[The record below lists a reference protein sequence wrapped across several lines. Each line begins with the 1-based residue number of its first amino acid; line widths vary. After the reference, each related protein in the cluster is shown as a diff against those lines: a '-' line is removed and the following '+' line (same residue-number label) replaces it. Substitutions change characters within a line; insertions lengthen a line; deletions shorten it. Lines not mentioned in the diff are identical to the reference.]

1 MQGAVWE
8 SVEPP
13 SGPSLKQV
21 SVGIWSVWVVN
32 QDGKPFVRKEVTS
45 VFPEGTHWQAVSDTC
60 GGSKDS
66 GWFCFLTI
74 EKKFGLHPLILIKA
88 YNMCGLLKSSFVY
101 CFVINSDLF
110 IYIIQ

>member
-1 MQGAVWE
+1 MSQQIFNGVLFVLGAIWE

-21 SVGIWSVWVVN
+21 SVGLWSVWVVN

-45 VFPEGTHWQAVSDTC
+45 VFPEGTHWQAVSDTG

-66 GWFCFLTI
+66 GWFRFLKI
-74 EKKFGLHPLILIKA
+74 EKHF
-88 YNMCGLLKSSFVY
+88 
-101 CFVINSDLF
+101 CFAPFSC
-110 IYIIQ
+110 YQSR